1 MSVRT
6 ASDVETQGSGT
17 DFVSLEEKIYRTIEM
32 LKSAREAKANAERD
46 VVRLRETLENR
57 EEEMESLKSELIELK
72 RDREEV
78 KSRVEKM
85 LSQIDTLVAEGE

>member
-1 MSVRT
+1 MSVKT
-6 ASDVETQGSGT
+6 APDVEAHGSNS

-32 LKSAREAKANAERD
+32 LKSAREGKATAERD
-46 VVRLRETLENR
+46 SVRLRETLETR
-57 EEEMESLKSELIELK
+57 EEEVESLKSELIELK